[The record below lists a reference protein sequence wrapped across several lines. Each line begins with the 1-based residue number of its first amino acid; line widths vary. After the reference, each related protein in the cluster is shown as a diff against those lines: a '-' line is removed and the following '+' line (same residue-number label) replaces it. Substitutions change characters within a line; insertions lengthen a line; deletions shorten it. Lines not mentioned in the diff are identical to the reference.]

1 MAFMEKFNV
10 LKDTVTTKGKE
21 VAQKAKD
28 MADIA
33 SINSQI
39 KNEQEAVT
47 RALADIGQQ
56 VFDIEKDKEDTPYQK
71 QIAAILKAQINIA
84 KLEEEI
90 AEIKG
95 FKKCPNCGKDMPFE
109 NSHCGSCGAEYTAPE
124 IPEAPSVCPSCGGP
138 IAQDDTM
145 CVQCGRTL

>member
-10 LKDTVTTKGKE
+10 LKDTVTTKSKE

-39 KNEQEAVT
+39 KNEQEAIN

-56 VFDIEKDKEDTPYQK
+56 VFDMEKDNPDSVYQK
-71 QIAAILKAQINIA
+71 QIAAIVKSQFNIVTFE
-84 KLEEEI
+84 KEI

-95 FKKCPNCGKDMPFE
+95 YKKCPSCGKDIPFE
-109 NSHCGSCGAEYTAPE
+109 NSHCGNCGAEYKEPEAPE
-124 IPEAPSVCPSCGGP
+124 IPSVCPSCGAA
-138 IAQDDTM
+138 IAEGDTM
-145 CVQCGRTL
+145 CVQCGRSL